1 MKKQVIHINN
11 TNLINIIKE
20 SIDEVL
26 LNTRLNIEDYFDIK
40 SLNKN
45 KIQMIA
51 SDMRAFFNAS
61 YGNRLS
67 DEGKL
72 IFEDELKTLS
82 IKALRK
88 ELSKLGFKQWQ
99 IKTDIIANKVRVVIL
114 YADLGK
120 NTEIITN
127 EMASFGW
134 TRARISSPMQIH
146 GVMCRAMDF
155 DPNEQKSLTKEAKK
169 FPYLFHWTPINNIN
183 SIMLNGLEPRSE
195 NNYLTFQPKVHL
207 MKGNIS
213 MKTASYLGWQLY
225 NKNINNDNGEYVL
238 IRIKTDLIPDNIEF
252 YGDPR
257 YHSGYFVKETIPSNA
272 LELCGKIIYKD
283 KNIFNNEELIKL

>member
-20 SIDEVL
+20 SIDEAL
-26 LNTRLNIEDYFDIK
+26 LNTILNIEDYFDIK

-134 TRARISSPMQIH
+134 TRARISSPMQI
-146 GVMCRAMDF
+146 
-155 DPNEQKSLTKEAKK
+155 Q
-169 FPYLFHWTPINNIN
+169 
-183 SIMLNGLEPRSE
+183 
-195 NNYLTFQPKVHL
+195 
-207 MKGNIS
+207 
-213 MKTASYLGWQLY
+213 
-225 NKNINNDNGEYVL
+225 
-238 IRIKTDLIPDNIEF
+238 
-252 YGDPR
+252 
-257 YHSGYFVKETIPSNA
+257 
-272 LELCGKIIYKD
+272 
-283 KNIFNNEELIKL
+283 